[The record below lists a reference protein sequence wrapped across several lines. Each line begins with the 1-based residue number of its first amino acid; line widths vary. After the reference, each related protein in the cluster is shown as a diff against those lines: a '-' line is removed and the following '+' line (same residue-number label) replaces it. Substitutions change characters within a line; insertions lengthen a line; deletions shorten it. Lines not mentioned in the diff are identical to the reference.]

1 MTLDKAIQHC
11 EEVAEKQKY
20 KAGEVGGLQ
29 RQVCYEC
36 EADHRQ
42 LAEWLRELKA
52 YKSFADWIAK
62 KIVDTEDW
70 DANQGF
76 YSEIICRK
84 LTRLGHIKCE
94 DKTYEYVDI
103 DISVNDIIDAV
114 ENWIS
119 D

>member
-1 MTLDKAIQHC
+1 MTLDEAIQHC
-11 EEVAEKQKY
+11 EEMAE
-20 KAGEVGGLQ
+20 Q
-29 RQVCYEC
+29 REQEAKEAHFLSAMVCMEYASE
-36 EADHRQ
+36 HRQ
-42 LAEWLRELKA
+42 LAKWLRELKA
-52 YKSFADWIAK
+52 YKTFADWIAK

-70 DANQGF
+70 DANQGL

-94 DKTYEYVDI
+94 DKTYEYVDMN
-103 DISVNDIIDAV
+103 ISANDITDAV